1 MALSLIVE
9 SPPAVENMMLP
20 REHICTIRHPSYVA
34 PPSVPPLVKAHKA
47 LYLSNGTLVIAP
59 MTLCPQWQA
68 EIKRFAP
75 WMKCLT
81 LHNEEIDSL
90 PAIASADVIVI
101 STFMVATQR
110 GRPFELMKKLRKIHF
125 HRIFLDES
133 HLNHNNGR
141 HADNSRDTNSTR
153 LYKVGLAQL
162 SATHRYCVTGTPVGQ
177 SLADLYG
184 QLRFLR
190 LPLLCREDFFKQNI
204 GMYSNIVN
212 SVHFSYFH
220 YLCAY
225 LHRAFEI

>member
-1 MALSLIVE
+1 
-9 SPPAVENMMLP
+9 
-20 REHICTIRHPSYVA
+20 
-34 PPSVPPLVKAHKA
+34 
-47 LYLSNGTLVIAP
+47 

-153 LYKVGLAQL
+153 LYKVLVYTKLAWRSYLQL
-162 SATHRYCVTGTPVGQ
+162 IVTV
-177 SLADLYG
+177 SLE
-184 QLRFLR
+184 
-190 LPLLCREDFFKQNI
+190 PLL
-204 GMYSNIVN
+204 VN
-212 SVHFSYFH
+212 HWTICTAS
-220 YLCAY
+220 
-225 LHRAFEI
+225 